1 MPDTPSAVEALRLAA
16 RTFRQ
21 YENIHRSKGTSE
33 GYEKADANA
42 DVAAKMEVAIA
53 ALEQGDGEKRGACEN
68 CDSTMTDAEISAAG
82 FVSCCPE
89 RKVSP
94 TPSPGAS
101 WSEEQ
106 IERAARAIFARV
118 RHLDPKISL
127 EDAGDYYD
135 RMDET
140 LKPFWR
146 EQAKDA
152 LASLQPPA
160 GEDQGARAVLR
171 LSTDADPI
179 PMLLFCPACGT
190 QHIDAPES
198 ALVWTG
204 GAVPEPSHDETTWDN
219 PPHRSHLCHGCGHIW
234 RPADVPTTGVAA
246 IKTRGS
252 ADSPTPPPGGVGWKL
267 VPRERTEAMRTAAIN
282 APWGDYGAVWR
293 AMYDAAPA
301 QPTVSGYS
309 REAVAEFLERGHELR
324 GSAFSLPPEEWAA
337 IAEDV
342 LAFKYPP
349 AQPEAMPGREE
360 IVSALAE
367 CRKRARAEKNAW
379 LAKEGLWPDNDFT
392 PTDEQY
398 ADAILALLSAKG
410 E

>member
-1 MPDTPSAVEALRLAA
+1 
-16 RTFRQ
+16 
-21 YENIHRSKGTSE
+21 
-33 GYEKADANA
+33 
-42 DVAAKMEVAIA
+42 
-53 ALEQGDGEKRGACEN
+53 
-68 CDSTMTDAEISAAG
+68 
-82 FVSCCPE
+82 
-89 RKVSP
+89 
-94 TPSPGAS
+94 
-101 WSEEQ
+101 
-106 IERAARAIFARV
+106 
-118 RHLDPKISL
+118 
-127 EDAGDYYD
+127 
-135 RMDET
+135 
-140 LKPFWR
+140 
-146 EQAKDA
+146 
-152 LASLQPPA
+152 
-160 GEDQGARAVLR
+160 
-171 LSTDADPI
+171 
-179 PMLLFCPACGT
+179 
-190 QHIDAPES
+190 
-198 ALVWTG
+198 
-204 GAVPEPSHDETTWDN
+204 
-219 PPHRSHLCHGCGHIW
+219 
-234 RPADVPTTGVAA
+234 
-246 IKTRGS
+246 
-252 ADSPTPPPGGVGWKL
+252 
-267 VPRERTEAMRTAAIN
+267 MRTAAIN